1 MKVPAVFAALA
12 WEASSAEVDTNP
24 LAKVLDLMDECTAK
38 VKADMEAEAKAYHEY
53 YEWCDDV
60 AKNVQFEIKTAKSS
74 KEKLEASITKLTS
87 DIEVG
92 TSKIEDLSEA
102 IATNEAD
109 LKEATA
115 VREKE
120 AADFAA
126 AEAEM
131 VDAVDT
137 LGRAIGILEREMAKN
152 PAAFAQIDTSNMQK
166 LTQAIGTVIDAAA
179 FSGQDKGKLMAL
191 IQSNN
196 ADDDEDDNGAP
207 DPAAYKSHSGGI
219 LDVLGDMKD
228 KAEGELAELRKAET
242 NAKQNFNMLKGSLE
256 GEIAADNKDL
266 DEEKSA
272 KAAAEEEK
280 ATSEGDLSQT
290 SKDLSEA
297 ESNLA
302 KTTHGCL
309 TAAADHEANVAAGNE
324 ELTVIAEAKKI
335 LQETTS
341 GAVSQSY
348 DFLQLSVA
356 SKMKTRADLAKSEIL
371 TAVKKLARQQHS
383 AALAQLSSRIEAVM
397 QYGNLNGADVFAK
410 IKGLIQDM
418 IVKLEKEAEEDAA
431 EKAYCDEEMAKTEAK
446 KSQLEGDIEALTT
459 KIDRAASKSASL
471 KEEVKEAQAELA
483 ALAKEQAEMD
493 KIRQEQNADYK
504 VAKADLELGLGGV
517 QKALEKL
524 REYYG
529 GAAAALVQDDSSF
542 GSFMQQPSPPAKH
555 QKSTGAGQS
564 IIGILEVCESDFS
577 KNLANEEQAEAD
589 AVEEYE
595 STTQENKITKSTK
608 EQDVKYKTQEFK
620 SLDKEI
626 TELSSDK
633 DTANT
638 ELSAVLEYYGKI
650 KDRCVAKPETYE
662 ERKKRREAEIEGLKQ
677 SLEILENE
685 TAFVQRKRRAFRGA
699 LQ

>member
-1 MKVPAVFAALA
+1 MKVPAVVAALA
-12 WEASSAEVDTNP
+12 WGASSTKVDTNP

-38 VKADMEAEAKAYHEY
+38 VKSDMEAEAKAYKEY
-53 YEWCDDV
+53 YEWCDDA
-60 AKNVQFEIKTAKSS
+60 AKNVQFEIKTAKAS
-74 KEKLEASITKLTS
+74 KEKLEAAITKLTS

-152 PAAFAQIDTSNMQK
+152 PAAFAQIDTTNMQK

-196 ADDDEDDNGAP
+196 ADDDEDSDSGAP

-228 KAEGELAELRKAET
+228 KAEGELSDLRKAET

-256 GEIAADNKDL
+256 GEIAADSKDL

-290 SKDLSEA
+290 NKDLANA
-297 ESNLA
+297 ESNMA
-302 KTTHGCL
+302 ETTHGCL
-309 TAAADHEANVAAGNE
+309 TAAADHEANVASANE

-341 GAVSQSY
+341 GAVGQSY
-348 DFLQLSVA
+348 GFLQVGSQLR
-356 SKMKTRADLAKSEIL
+356 TRADLVKSEII
-371 TAVKKLARQQHS
+371 TAVKKLAREQHS
-383 AALAQLSSRIEAVM
+383 SALAQLSSRIEAVM
-397 QYGNLNGADVFAK
+397 QYGNLNGADVFTK
-410 IKGLIQDM
+410 IKGLISDM
-418 IVKLEKEAEEDAA
+418 IAKLEKEAEEDAA

-446 KSQLEGDIEALTT
+446 KQQLEGDIEALTT

-483 ALAKEQAEMD
+483 AIAKEQAEMD
-493 KIRQEQNADYK
+493 KLRQEQNADFK

-542 GSFMQQPSPPAKH
+542 GSFMQQPAPPPAHK
-555 QKSTGAGQS
+555 KSTGAGQS

-595 STTQENKITKSTK
+595 KTTQENKITKATK
-608 EQDVKYKTQEFK
+608 DQDVKYKTQEFK

-633 DTANT
+633 DTAST
-638 ELSAVLEYYGKI
+638 ELSAVMEYYAKI

-662 ERKKRREAEIEGLKQ
+662 ERKKRREAEIAGLKQ
-677 SLEILENE
+677 ALEILENE
-685 TAFVQRKRRAFRGA
+685 TAFVQRKRRSMRGT